1 MTSIIIVDKSASIKM
16 TKAKDLTRETLYKK
30 CGFRKADG
38 FELRNKFVVN
48 KFNVE
53 TVEVW
58 ARDAGKAGSENK
70 YELPPPIDQAL
81 YFGNIAIAAFDI
93 DDEFIDLTE
102 DTWNKVYEHLFGGFE
117 DINSPESEADYSE
130 DELESVPAEEKT
142 KDGYLKDGF
151 VVDTNK
157 EEFESECEDEY
168 SSESEEEQDDERS
181 LDNISGGS
189 ELEEEEYYYSDDN

>member
-70 YELPPPIDQAL
+70 YELPSPIDQAL